1 MKKFFEDIKK
11 DIKFKSAGPGKKL
24 TEASRQITHFACLV
38 ELTVS

>member
-24 TEASRQITHFACLV
+24 TAEDSR
-38 ELTVS
+38 